1 MEDQRKSNA
10 LPWLSETSP
19 KGFYGIFMTMA
30 GGIIQSYSGLSSVC
44 LHVSFGLETCL
55 GLITCGIRVGL
66 SPLSCFVF
74 ELCHEYVK
82 MSSFYRL
89 LSFEFYLK
97 ILNFLTFFYVRNH

>member
-1 MEDQRKSNA
+1 MVVRNFS
-10 LPWLSETSP
+10 

-30 GGIIQSYSGLSSVC
+30 GGIIRSYSGLSSVC

-82 MSSFYRL
+82 MSSFYQL
-89 LSFEFYLK
+89 
-97 ILNFLTFFYVRNH
+97 LNFLAFFYFLFLFFFMLEIIRTNFLAS